1 MYLTNM
7 LPEQPPDPDIFDL
20 LSAISIAGPDADNV
34 LWVTFKANGGH
45 ATLSVKAGT
54 EAGDT
59 VTRWR
64 ESQSAALAKAV
75 LARASDT
82 DQT

>member
-1 MYLTNM
+1 MT
-7 LPEQPPDPDIFDL
+7 PDSSTDAELFDV
-20 LSAISIAGPDADNV
+20 LSAVSIAGPDADNV
-34 LWVTFKANGGH
+34 LWVTFKVNDEH

-54 EAGDT
+54 IAGDA

-64 ESQSAALAKAV
+64 ERQSAALAKAV

-82 DQT
+82 HQT